1 MTLHKFYRFAISCHY
16 PNICPVCEKVIEHN
30 DDFCDR
36 CRNKMTMFYDDFHI
50 EHSDAFVAYCYYEG
64 KIRNAI
70 RKYKITPIGNSY
82 YAFAFGIV
90 QALRRKQLTD
100 GIDGVVYIPMTR
112 DDFEDRGYNQVELMA
127 KEIHFLL
134 DIPVI
139 DALEK
144 HKATKSQ
151 KSLNGEERK
160 TNVSGA
166 FRVKTGIDLKGK
178 KLLLIDDVCTTGS
191 TLSEAARILKD
202 EGASEVITAA
212 FAKTMNRT

>member
-1 MTLHKFYRFAISCHY
+1 
-16 PNICPVCEKVIEHN
+16 
-30 DDFCDR
+30 
-36 CRNKMTMFYDDFHI
+36 
-50 EHSDAFVAYCYYEG
+50 
-64 KIRNAI
+64 
-70 RKYKITPIGNSY
+70 
-82 YAFAFGIV
+82 
-90 QALRRKQLTD
+90 
-100 GIDGVVYIPMTR
+100 MTR

>member
-1 MTLHKFYRFAISCHY
+1 
-16 PNICPVCEKVIEHN
+16 
-30 DDFCDR
+30 
-36 CRNKMTMFYDDFHI
+36 MFYDEFHI
-50 EHSDAFVAYCYYEG
+50 EYADAFVAYCCYEG

-144 HKATKSQ
+144 YKATKSQ
-151 KSLNGEERK
+151 KSLNAGERK

-166 FRVKTGIDLKGK
+166 FRARFEADIKGK
-178 KLLLIDDVCTTGS
+178 KLLLIDDLCTTGN
-191 TLSEAARILKD
+191 TLSEAARILK
-202 EGASEVITAA
+202 EAGASEVIAAA
-212 FAKTMNRT
+212 FAKTMNQVKNS